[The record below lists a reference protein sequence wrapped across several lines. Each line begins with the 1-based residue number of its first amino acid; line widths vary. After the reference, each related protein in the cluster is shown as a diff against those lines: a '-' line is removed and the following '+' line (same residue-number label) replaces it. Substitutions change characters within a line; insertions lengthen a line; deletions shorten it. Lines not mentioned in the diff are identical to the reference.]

1 MAGIVVT
8 IPGTD
13 HDAFDNII
21 QKLYDE
27 QTREK
32 VLTEFLIKLPSM
44 VKNYLTTGES
54 SAFGLPAT
62 NIYNFNAAAC
72 CMSSRLKIN
81 VYQYDV
87 YRMTTLKKA
96 IQDQRQITD
105 DEYEQMLKCII
116 QCVNA
121 Y

>member
-8 IPGTD
+8 SMHEDPD
-13 HDAFDNII
+13 VFDELL
-21 QKLYDE
+21 QELYDDDE
-27 QTREK
+27 RSDVFTK
-32 VLTEFLIKLPSM
+32 FLSKLPSM

-116 QCVNA
+116 Q
-121 Y
+121 